1 LHRHHPTDQLTKA
14 QAERMRACS
23 VEEINAEIGALV
35 PGAGDAVLLA
45 LLENSQLQQSHL
57 LLLLEHR
64 ELSAAILE
72 RIAARKQWLRDPA
85 LRRSLVAHIHTPPWL
100 ATKLARDLDI
110 TDLLTISFRPSV
122 PAEVRRFADE
132 LLLAHLPQ
140 LSLGQ
145 KLSLARKGP
154 GRIAAELLAGGD
166 PRVARVSL
174 DNAYLTE
181 AQLLRILANDKLLA
195 GALIAVAT
203 HAKWSAFANVR
214 AALLSHSNTPLEQI
228 VPLLPRLSQGDLD
241 RLSQSPELRSDLRD
255 AIQREY
261 EARSTK
267 ESHLDT
273 PRTRT

>member
-1 LHRHHPTDQLTKA
+1 MHRQHPTDQLTKA
-14 QAERMRACS
+14 QAERMRSCS
-23 VEEINAEIGALV
+23 LEAINAEIGALA
-35 PGAGDAVLLA
+35 PGAGADDAVLLA
-45 LLENSQLQQSHL
+45 LLENPQLQQSHL
-57 LLLLEHR
+57 LLLLERR

-72 RIAARKQWLRDPA
+72 RIAARKEWLRDPA
-85 LRRSLVAHIHTPPWL
+85 LRRSLVAHLHTPSWL
-100 ATKLARDLDI
+100 AMKLARDLDI

-166 PRVARVSL
+166 PRVARVAL

-195 GALIAVAT
+195 GALTAVTT
-203 HAKWSAFANVR
+203 HAKWSSLANVR
-214 AALLSHSNTPLEQI
+214 AALLRHPSTPLEQI
-228 VPLLPRLSQGDLD
+228 VPLLPRLSQGDLE
-241 RLSQSPELRSDLRD
+241 RLSQSSELRADLRD
-255 AIQREY
+255 AIQREC

-267 ESHLDT
+267 
-273 PRTRT
+273 